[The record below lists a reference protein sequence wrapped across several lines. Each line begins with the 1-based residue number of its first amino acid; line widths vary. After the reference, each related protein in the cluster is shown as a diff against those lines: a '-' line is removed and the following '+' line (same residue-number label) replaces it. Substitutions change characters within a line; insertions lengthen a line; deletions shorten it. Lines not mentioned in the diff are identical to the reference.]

1 MNAPR
6 HHLRDKRDAFCR
18 VLWSWLLEDGPS
30 TASELAKKHPCTD
43 RFGRVIGPRNVDGI
57 RPRLT
62 ELLQARQIRDTG
74 VRRNGGTRGPK
85 EKVFEAVNRWDE
97 SGEATPAPATTAGE
111 PRQQRSLLEEYGI
124 A

>member
-1 MNAPR
+1 MNPLAA
-6 HHLRDKRDAFCR
+6 KREAFCR

-30 TASELAKKHPCTD
+30 TARELAAKHPRTD
-43 RFGRVIGPRNVDGI
+43 ERTGQVLGPRSIEGI
-57 RPRLT
+57 RPRLS
-62 ELLQARQIRDTG
+62 ELLKDGEIRVVG
-74 VRRNGGTRGPK
+74 HRGGGLRGPK
-85 EKVFEAVNRWDE
+85 EAVFEAVNRWEE